1 MMIQGHTVHSLLD
14 VSYSNSEFLLYKIWI
29 FFRAFTAPIFI
40 FSSGLVFSFL
50 LFQKPIDF
58 KINPRIGKG
67 IRRGIVLI
75 IIGYLL
81 RYPTIKLFNLAKVS
95 NSQWLTFFTVDAL
108 HLIGF
113 GLIMIVILAI
123 VSEKIKM
130 PKVPLFL
137 ISSIIVLLLTPL
149 ITPIEWGASSNIF
162 FVSYISYKYGSIFPL
177 FPYLQYIFLGAV
189 FGILILNR
197 ASVFNNNIQ
206 KLSVLIFSVVL
217 IFASTLS
224 GVFAN
229 SLLRIGVVL
238 LFFIIF
244 DLISLKLN
252 KLPKI
257 LLSLGKNS
265 LWIYIIHLVIV
276 YGSPTSVGLY
286 QIVGKVLSAKS
297 TIAITILMLILM
309 TIISLG
315 IDKFRL
321 TKYNIFRQ
329 KI

>member
-1 MMIQGHTVHSLLD
+1 
-14 VSYSNSEFLLYKIWI
+14 
-29 FFRAFTAPIFI
+29 
-40 FSSGLVFSFL
+40 
-50 LFQKPIDF
+50 
-58 KINPRIGKG
+58 
-67 IRRGIVLI
+67 
-75 IIGYLL
+75 
-81 RYPTIKLFNLAKVS
+81 
-95 NSQWLTFFTVDAL
+95 
-108 HLIGF
+108 
-113 GLIMIVILAI
+113 
-123 VSEKIKM
+123 
-130 PKVPLFL
+130 
-137 ISSIIVLLLTPL
+137 
-149 ITPIEWGASSNIF
+149 
-162 FVSYISYKYGSIFPL
+162 
-177 FPYLQYIFLGAV
+177 
-189 FGILILNR
+189 
-197 ASVFNNNIQ
+197 
-206 KLSVLIFSVVL
+206 
-217 IFASTLS
+217 
-224 GVFAN
+224 
-229 SLLRIGVVL
+229 LLRIGVVL